1 MDSTS
6 HRRGTHE
13 PAKPPYRAGPLTWV
27 VAGAVSLGLLGL
39 VVAQLDESALTTAA
53 DGVSWSLVGAGV
65 ALFMVESLLSALRM
79 HLMAGRCGGFLTAMR
94 VTAWHGIWLVA
105 LPMRLGEVAWV
116 VAMRRAYGWNVATA
130 VACAAVQRLLDMA
143 VVAAFLLL
151 TIPAAFGLHEDRL
164 PAFLALAAALCLLA
178 FVGSAT
184 LHVWLRLFAR
194 LVIGAG
200 RPRGRRRRF
209 LVSVSQAR
217 HWLESVRNR
226 RIMRRCIV
234 PTVLVWTAVIAACWT
249 VGQAVGLDLTPAELG
264 FAAAGGNLVAALPV
278 QSIGGFGLLEAGLTG
293 IAAWFGAPAGTA
305 ALAALG
311 IRLTSTAGAGLFW
324 VIVLAL
330 RGAPPAESARS
341 IAT

>member
-1 MDSTS
+1 MA
-6 HRRGTHE
+6 HE
-13 PAKPPYRAGPLTWV
+13 PTKPPRRAGPLAWV

-39 VVAQLDESALTTAA
+39 VAAQLDGSALAAAA
-53 DGVSWSLVGAGV
+53 DRISWTLAAAAV
-65 ALFMVESLLSALRM
+65 ALFMAEGLLCALRM
-79 HLMAGRCGGFLTAMR
+79 HMVAGGRGGFPAAMR

-130 VACAAVQRLLDMA
+130 AACAAVQRLLDLA
-143 VVAAFLLL
+143 VVAAILLL
-151 TIPAAFGLHEDRL
+151 TMPAAFGLHDDRL
-164 PAFLALAAALCLLA
+164 PALLALAAALCLLA
-178 FVGSAT
+178 FAGSAT
-184 LHVWLRLFAR
+184 LHVWLRLLSR

-209 LVSVSQAR
+209 LVSAGRAR

-226 RIMRRCIV
+226 RLMRRCVV
-234 PTVLVWTAVIAACWT
+234 PTALAWTAVVAAWWT
-249 VGQAVGLDLTPAELG
+249 VGQAVGLDLAPAEFG

-278 QSIGGFGLLEAGLTG
+278 QSVGGLGLLEAGLVG

-311 IRLTSTAGAGLFW
+311 VRLASLAGTGLFW
-324 VIVLAL
+324 AAALAL
-330 RGAPPAESARS
+330 RGAPPAGSARS
-341 IAT
+341 VAA